1 MPVRSEPTGPAA
13 TAALVLVAAVAL
25 AACTDGRGPSPGAAG
40 QPEDGE
46 ATGEGVT
53 VEAVGTVAGTPDV
66 LTADV
71 GVEVAADDVDTAYAE
86 GNEAAAAVRDALMDA
101 GVDRGDVQTAQLSLR
116 PRRHRPDD
124 DAGEYVARTSLRVT
138 LRDLDT
144 AGATLD
150 AAVAAAD
157 GHATLG
163 SLGFGLDDDSALAAD
178 AREDAF
184 AQARTKAEQ
193 YAELA
198 GQSLG
203 ELVAMAEADDPGR
216 PIPAPAAALEA
227 DDSAAIEPGEEEV
240 RVRVRATWALE

>member
-1 MPVRSEPTGPAA
+1 MPVRSELTGPAA
-13 TAALVLVAAVAL
+13 TAALALVTTVAL
-25 AACTDGRGPSPGAAG
+25 AACTDGPEASPGAAG

-46 ATGEGVT
+46 ATSEGVT

-86 GNEAAAAVRDALMDA
+86 GNEAAGAVRDALMDA
-101 GVDRGDVQTAQLSLR
+101 GVDQGDVQTAQLSLR

-124 DAGEYVARTSLRVT
+124 DAGEYLARTSLRVT

-163 SLGFGLDDDSALAAD
+163 SLGFDLDDDSALAAD

-184 AQARTKAEQ
+184 AQARAKAEQ

-198 GQSLG
+198 GRSLG
-203 ELVAMAEADDPGR
+203 ELAAMAEADDPGR
-216 PIPAPAAALEA
+216 PIPGPAAALEA